1 MRPAPLLSRA
11 LLLLFLA
18 SLGGGASFYLLVTV
32 VPLYASRSGGG
43 VGAGLAT
50 GALMF
55 STVVAELL
63 TPRLVTRFGERVAL
77 AAGLILVGAPA
88 LALSATSSL
97 VGILAVCLARGL
109 GFGITVV
116 VGSAMVATLVPVE
129 RRGEGLGMYG
139 VMVGVPSVVAL
150 PLGVWLVGQ
159 IGYPA
164 VFTLGAAAALVSL
177 AATPGLPGREPISEP
192 AVGVLAGLRT
202 PDLLRP
208 AIVFGATTVAAGI
221 VVTFLPLALPS
232 ASEGLVAVALLV
244 QAVAATAARFWAG
257 RHGDRHGSAR
267 LILPGVLIAA
277 LGILT
282 LALNTSPIAVV
293 GSMLLFGAGFGVTQN
308 ASLTLMF
315 GRVSSAGYSAVSA
328 VWNLAY
334 DTGMGVGAAVFG
346 VVAVRT
352 GYPVAFLLTGLV
364 MLSAL
369 APAWRDTR
377 GAAPSR

>member
-1 MRPAPLLSRA
+1 
-11 LLLLFLA
+11 
-18 SLGGGASFYLLVTV
+18 
-32 VPLYASRSGGG
+32 
-43 VGAGLAT
+43 
-50 GALMF
+50 
-55 STVVAELL
+55 
-63 TPRLVTRFGERVAL
+63 
-77 AAGLILVGAPA
+77 
-88 LALSATSSL
+88 
-97 VGILAVCLARGL
+97 
-109 GFGITVV
+109 
-116 VGSAMVATLVPVE
+116 
-129 RRGEGLGMYG
+129 
-139 VMVGVPSVVAL
+139 
-150 PLGVWLVGQ
+150 VWLVGQ